1 MEKNVVLYF
10 AKENA
15 LITLRCLIPK
25 KKLKYGATV
34 RKIAKIV
41 FDDNE
46 IIFFFV
52 WIKSNTNF
60 INIITNS
67 WFLY

>member
-1 MEKNVVLYF
+1 MTKNVVLYF

-15 LITLRCLIPK
+15 LVILKCLIPK

-34 RKIAKIV
+34 RKISKII

-46 IIFFFV
+46 IIYLG
-52 WIKSNTNF
+52 I
-60 INIITNS
+60 
-67 WFLY
+67 L